1 MSSEANRPGAP
12 ALGAVAVQSRHR
24 TRPRILSAAG
34 RRARIAEVAF
44 AFVALLLVFA
54 ARTGVAEAHGPIAPA
69 ASSYF
74 AKVLGLPAGLDAKV
88 IDGDLRMWLSVPS
101 SETLVVLDYRGA
113 PYLRFSRA
121 GVDVNRNS
129 SMYYL
134 NQTPVAET
142 PPTYLSASTPPNWHR
157 VTGGHAYE
165 WHDGRLHALATVA
178 LAPVSGV
185 SFVGRWNIPLRIDGR
200 LSAITG
206 GLWHSDNPSIVWF
219 WAIIVLVA
227 CVLAGWRVRRRSLDR
242 LLARGLAITALVVVT
257 IAALGLQLHGRPTV
271 TPFQLVELA
280 AILAFVGW
288 GFSRTLF
295 RAPGYFTCFL
305 IGIAALWAGG
315 EMIMT
320 LLYGF
325 VLIPLPAFTAR
336 LVTVLCLGTGAA
348 LMPLVFRLADHS
360 DPDPVDEQPADALAS
375 GRGGVTESMA

>member
-1 MSSEANRPGAP
+1 MG
-12 ALGAVAVQSRHR
+12 V
-24 TRPRILSAAG
+24 RIRIRAG
-34 RRARIAEVAF
+34 RRLRTAELAF
-44 AFVALLLVFA
+44 ACLALALGFA
-54 ARTGVAEAHGPIAPA
+54 ARPGVAEAHGPIAPA

-74 AKVLGLPAGLDAKV
+74 AKVLGLPPGLDAKV
-88 IDGDLRMWLSVPS
+88 IDGDLRMWLSVPPS
-101 SETLVVLDYRGA
+101 QTLVVIDYRGA
-113 PYLRFSRA
+113 PYLRFSRT
-121 GVDVNRNS
+121 GVEVNRNS
-129 SMYYL
+129 AMYYL
-134 NQTPVAET
+134 NQTPVPAT
-142 PPTYLSASTPPNWHR
+142 PPTYLGPSTPPSWHQ
-157 VTGGHAYE
+157 VTTGHAYE
-165 WHDGRLHALATVA
+165 WHDGRLHALAAVA
-178 LAPVSGV
+178 LAPASGV
-185 SFVGRWNIPLRIDGR
+185 SFVGHWNIPLRIDGR
-200 LSAITG
+200 LTAITG

-257 IAALGLQLHGRPTV
+257 IAALGLQLHGRPTI

-288 GFSRTLF
+288 GLSHTLL

-348 LMPLVFRLADHS
+348 LLPLVFRLADHG
-360 DPDPVDEQPADALAS
+360 DPEPLEERRPDALE
-375 GRGGVTESMA
+375 GERGGVTESMV

>member
-1 MSSEANRPGAP
+1 MSPEANRPGP
-12 ALGAVAVQSRHR
+12 SALGGVAVQSRRR
-24 TRPRILSAAG
+24 TPWRVPAG
-34 RRARIAEVAF
+34 RRLGLAF
-44 AFVALLLVFA
+44 ACVAVALGACPAIA
-54 ARTGVAEAHGPIAPA
+54 AAHGPIAPA

-74 AKVLGLPAGLDAKV
+74 AKVIGLPAGLDAKV
-88 IDGDLRMWLSVPS
+88 IDGDLRMWLSVPPS
-101 SETLVVLDYRGA
+101 QTLVVLDYRGA

-134 NQTPVAET
+134 NQTPVAVT
-142 PPTYLSASTPPNWHR
+142 PPTYLSAGTPPNWHR

-165 WHDGRLHALATVA
+165 WHDGRLHALAAVA
-178 LAPVSGV
+178 LAPASGV
-185 SFVGRWNIPLRIDGR
+185 SFVGHWNIPLRIDGR
-200 LSAITG
+200 LAAITG
-206 GLWHSDNPSIVWF
+206 GLWHSDSPSLVWF

-257 IAALGLQLHGRPTV
+257 IAALGLQLHGRPTIR
-271 TPFQLVELA
+271 PFQLVELA

-288 GFSRTLF
+288 GLSRTLF

-348 LMPLVFRLADHS
+348 LLPLVFRLADHG
-360 DPDPVDEQPADALAS
+360 DPDPVEKQPANAPD
-375 GRGGVTESMA
+375 GERGGVTESMA

>member
-1 MSSEANRPGAP
+1 MSPEANRPAAP
-12 ALGAVAVQSRHR
+12 ALNAARVKSRRR
-24 TRPRILSAAG
+24 TPWRAPAG
-34 RRARIAEVAF
+34 RRVGLAF
-44 AFVALLLVFA
+44 ACVAVA
-54 ARTGVAEAHGPIAPA
+54 MGVAPGVAEAHGPIAPT

-88 IDGDLRMWLSVPS
+88 IDGDLRMWLSVPP
-101 SETLVVLDYRGA
+101 SETLVVIDYRGA

-121 GVDVNRNS
+121 GVEVNRNS

-142 PPTYLSASTPPNWHR
+142 PPTYLSASTPPSWHR
-157 VTGGHAYE
+157 VAGGHTYE

-178 LAPVSGV
+178 LAPASGV

-200 LSAITG
+200 LAAITG

-219 WAIIVLVA
+219 WAIIVVVA

-242 LLARGLAITALVVVT
+242 LLARALAITALVVVT
-257 IAALGLQLHGRPTV
+257 IAALGLQLHGRPTI

-336 LVTVLCLGTGAA
+336 LVTVLCLGTGAS
-348 LMPLVFRLADHS
+348 LLPLVFRLADHS
-360 DPDPVDEQPADALAS
+360 DPDPVPEQPTDALAS
-375 GRGGVTESMA
+375 DRGGVRESMA